1 MRILMVVT
9 GMGMGGAERLVA
21 DLADAIP
28 AEVRIVYLRG
38 PAQVSPHRTDASL
51 ESLGFE
57 SSRDALPACA
67 RYLRIVREFRPD
79 IIHAHMFHA
88 VVLARLL
95 HPATPS
101 AKLIS
106 TMHTSYDGGRLRAL
120 AFRSTEWLSDLS
132 TNVSQEAIDTYAE
145 HGATAP
151 ERMVPIY
158 NGIDVGR
165 FQRVADARSRIREEF
180 DIPDDCKLL
189 LAVGRLNW
197 SKDYP
202 NLFQTLARLDPGFEY
217 RMLIAGDGPHRAAL
231 EHMAGDM
238 GLSPRIR
245 FLGIRRDVP
254 VLMSAAD
261 VFVLS
266 SVKESFGLVVGEA
279 MACECVVVA
288 TDSGGIRE
296 VMGSD
301 PFLVPVKDP
310 AALADAIMAACALD
324 PAEAVAHGRRARR
337 RIVEHFSFER
347 MVDAWLDVYARM
359 MGEAPPDAA
368 GDRLTD

>member
-1 MRILMVVT
+1 MRTLMVVT

-38 PAQVSPHRTDASL
+38 PAQVLPRRSDAGV
-51 ESLGFE
+51 EYIGFE

-88 VVLARLL
+88 VLLARLM
-95 HPATPS
+95 HPAMPS
-101 AKLIS
+101 VKVVS
-106 TMHTSYDGGRLRAL
+106 TMHTSYDGGKLRAL

-145 HGATAP
+145 NGAATR

-158 NGIDVGR
+158 NGIDVDR
-165 FQRVADARSRIREEF
+165 FQRVADARSCIREEF
-180 DIPDDCKLL
+180 DIPDGCKLL

-202 NLFQTLARLDPGFEY
+202 NLFRALAHFDPGFDY
-217 RMLIAGDGPHRAAL
+217 RLLIAGDGPHRASL
-231 EHMAGDM
+231 ERMAEEM
-238 GLSPRIR
+238 GLSPRVR

-288 TDSGGIRE
+288 TDAGGIRE

-301 PFLVPVKDP
+301 PFLVPVRDP
-310 AALADAIMAACALD
+310 AALAKAVMAACALD
-324 PAEAVAHGRRARR
+324 PAEAAAHGRRARR
-337 RIVEHFSFER
+337 RIVEHFSFDR
-347 MVDAWLDVYARM
+347 MVDAWLDAYNRLL
-359 MGEAPPDAA
+359 GEAPPDAA